1 MGDKAVKA
9 ENESDNSRDGE
20 RGKGEVL
27 LLLLLLFF
35 ALLDAVSKLE
45 GLLEEAVGALKVLF
59 GAVNNVGTLLRFI
72 IFQV

>member
-9 ENESDNSRDGE
+9 EKESDNSRDGE

-27 LLLLLLFF
+27 LLLPLLLF

-45 GLLEEAVGALKVLF
+45 GLLEEVVGALKVLF
-59 GAVNNVGTLLRFI
+59 GAVNNVGTLFRFI
-72 IFQV
+72 IF